1 MGACWGLGAK
11 LTAASCCC
19 WCSATEPSASPAFW
33 SAPVACREGELD
45 ERVVDV
51 EVPATPPRVVAPFG
65 GEGSLQE
72 VVFRVDKFLQPGRGR
87 GEKRKM
93 KVGCW
98 GGMGSSS
105 QDAG

>member
-1 MGACWGLGAK
+1 
-11 LTAASCCC
+11 
-19 WCSATEPSASPAFW
+19 
-33 SAPVACREGELD
+33 
-45 ERVVDV
+45 VVDV

-93 KVGCW
+93 KVGGLMW
-98 GGMGSSS
+98 RNEREGEHAWMLV
-105 QDAG
+105 DL

>member
-1 MGACWGLGAK
+1 M
-11 LTAASCCC
+11 
-19 WCSATEPSASPAFW
+19 
-33 SAPVACREGELD
+33 
-45 ERVVDV
+45 DV

-93 KVGCW
+93 KVG
-98 GGMGSSS
+98 
-105 QDAG
+105 